1 MTKITIA
8 TFNVNSV
15 KARLPRLLE
24 WLKSKNPDIVC
35 LQELKCVDS
44 DFPFLEIE
52 NLGYNIALVG
62 QKSYNGVAIL
72 SKYKIEETIKDL
84 PNFTH
89 DQARYIESVIAVGEK
104 IIRVAS
110 IYVPNGGGDLQVGER
125 LEDSKKFRYK
135 LNFFDALHAH
145 FTNLIKENEI
155 QIFAGDFNVAVE
167 EIDVYDP
174 KHLRETVCFHSLERQ
189 SMRAILNL
197 GLIDSFRAQNPNSQV
212 FSWYDYRAGGWQNG
226 KGMRID
232 YLLTSPLASDKIISA
247 AIHDK
252 GVRDAEKASD
262 HCPCVVGLEI

>member
-1 MTKITIA
+1 MTKIIIA

-24 WLKSKNPDIVC
+24 WLKSANPDIVC
-35 LQELKCVDS
+35 LQELKCVEG
-44 DFPFLEIE
+44 DFPYLEIE
-52 NLGYNIALVG
+52 NIGYNIALVG

-110 IYVPNGGGDLQVGER
+110 IYVPNGGGDLQVGEK

-135 LNFFDALHAH
+135 LDFFEALRVH
-145 FTNLIKENEI
+145 FSNLLRENEI
-155 QIFAGDFNVAVE
+155 QIFTGDFNVAVE

-174 KHLRETVCFHSLERQ
+174 KHLSETVCFHSLERQ

-232 YLLTSPLASDKIISA
+232 YLLTSPLASDKIIAA

-262 HCPCVVGLEI
+262 HCPCVVELEV